1 MVIIAH
7 LASYFP
13 GLFIWALQAAQ
24 PAQPTGE
31 SQLWSQA
38 LLYGP
43 TTVMLAL
50 ILLFLI
56 RLAPVWKEVQLKKI
70 EAGREETVVKH
81 EQAAALGQ
89 LAGAL
94 KEIAVEQRRATE
106 EVGILQRVNA
116 ETADQ
121 VSVSV
126 KQLSRRLD
134 DMESRITRT
143 SPHHESEAAS

>member
-1 MVIIAH
+1 MVINI
-7 LASYFP
+7 LSTLYLP
-13 GLFIWALQAAQ
+13 VLLMSLQVSQ
-24 PAQPTGE
+24 PMPPTGD
-31 SQLWSQA
+31 SQVWSQV

-81 EQAAALGQ
+81 EQAVALGQ

-121 VSVSV
+121 VSLSV
-126 KQLSRRLD
+126 KQLSKRIEE
-134 DMESRITRT
+134 MELKIRT
-143 SPHHESEAAS
+143 SPSHESEAAG

>member
-1 MVIIAH
+1 M
-7 LASYFP
+7 
-13 GLFIWALQAAQ
+13 
-24 PAQPTGE
+24 
-31 SQLWSQA
+31 
-38 LLYGP
+38 YGP

-121 VSVSV
+121 VSLSV

-143 SPHHESEAAS
+143 PPPHESEAAS